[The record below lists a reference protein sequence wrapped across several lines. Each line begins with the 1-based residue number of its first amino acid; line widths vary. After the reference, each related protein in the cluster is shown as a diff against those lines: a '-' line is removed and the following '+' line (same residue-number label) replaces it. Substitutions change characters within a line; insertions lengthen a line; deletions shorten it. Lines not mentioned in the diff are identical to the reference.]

1 MVCIMF
7 HMIDIGCFYK
17 IIRFNKQN
25 KVITV
30 KKLRQKVRKSRVIK
44 NVLLIALGSF
54 IYAFAFDWL
63 FVPNNMVM
71 GGFTGL
77 AQTLNRFIPAV
88 PVGITVIVLNI
99 PLFILGIRRQ
109 GFRLLLSSVFA
120 MSMSSLFI
128 DVLAYAIKFRPIE
141 DHLVACIFGG
151 GMVGLAM
158 GLLLMVGATTGGVE
172 LAARLLKYH
181 FRHISI
187 GKLCLALDLGVI
199 ALYTLVYKNINDGL
213 YAAIAMYISSLAMDA
228 VIYGRNTSKV
238 ACIICSKGQLIN
250 ERLIEL
256 DLGVTNISA
265 HGGYSDSEKDI
276 LICAFKPTRITELK
290 EAVMELDDTAFVII
304 CNAEDIF
311 GEGFAQFNPD
321 SL

>member
-1 MVCIMF
+1 MK
-7 HMIDIGCFYK
+7 K
-17 IIRFNKQN
+17 I
-25 KVITV
+25 
-30 KKLRQKVRKSRVIK
+30 RQKIKKSRIVK
-44 NVLLIALGSF
+44 NTLLITLGSLIF
-54 IYAFAFDWL
+54 AFAFDSL
-63 FVPNNMVM
+63 FIPNNIVM

-88 PVGITVIVLNI
+88 PVGVTVIVLNV

-109 GFRLLLSSVFA
+109 GFRLLLDSVLAMSLSSV
-120 MSMSSLFI
+120 FI
-128 DVLAYAIKFRPIE
+128 DVLGYAVKFKPIE
-141 DHLVACIFGG
+141 DHLVACLIGG
-151 GMVGLAM
+151 GMVGLSM
-158 GLLLMVGATTGGVE
+158 GILLMVGATTGGVE

-187 GKLCLALDLGVI
+187 GKICLFIDLCVI
-199 ALYTLVYKNINDGL
+199 VLYTLVFRNINDGL

-228 VIYGRNTSKV
+228 VVYGRNTSKV
-238 ACIICSKGQLIN
+238 ACIICSEGKRIQ

-256 DLGVTNISA
+256 DLGVTIIRA

-276 LICAFKPTRITELK
+276 LVCAFKPSRISELK
-290 EAVMELDDTAFVII
+290 SAIMETDKTAFVII

-311 GEGFAQFNPD
+311 GEGFADVSLD

>member
-1 MVCIMF
+1 MK
-7 HMIDIGCFYK
+7 K
-17 IIRFNKQN
+17 I
-25 KVITV
+25 
-30 KKLRQKVRKSRVIK
+30 RQKIKKSRIVK
-44 NVLLIALGSF
+44 NTLLITLGSLIF
-54 IYAFAFDWL
+54 AFAFDSL
-63 FVPNNMVM
+63 FIPNNIVM

-88 PVGITVIVLNI
+88 PVGVTVIVLNV

-109 GFRLLLSSVFA
+109 GFRLLLDSVLAMSLSSV
-120 MSMSSLFI
+120 FI
-128 DVLAYAIKFRPIE
+128 DVLGYAVKFKPIE
-141 DHLVACIFGG
+141 DHLVACLIGG
-151 GMVGLAM
+151 GMVGLSM
-158 GLLLMVGATTGGVE
+158 GILLMVGATTGGVE

-187 GKLCLALDLGVI
+187 GKICLFIDLCVI
-199 ALYTLVYKNINDGL
+199 VLYTLVFRNINDGL

-228 VIYGRNTSKV
+228 VVYGRNTSKV
-238 ACIICSKGQLIN
+238 ACIICSEGKRIQ

-256 DLGVTNISA
+256 DLGVTNIRA

-276 LICAFKPTRITELK
+276 LVCAFKPSRISELK
-290 EAVMELDDTAFVII
+290 SAIMETDKTAFVII

-311 GEGFAQFNPD
+311 GEGFADVSLD

>member
-1 MVCIMF
+1 MK
-7 HMIDIGCFYK
+7 K
-17 IIRFNKQN
+17 I
-25 KVITV
+25 
-30 KKLRQKVRKSRVIK
+30 RQKIKKSRIVK
-44 NVLLIALGSF
+44 NTLLITLGSLIF
-54 IYAFAFDWL
+54 AFAFDSL
-63 FVPNNMVM
+63 FIPNNIVM

-88 PVGITVIVLNI
+88 PVGVTVIVLNV

-109 GFRLLLSSVFA
+109 GFRLLLDSVLAMSLSSV
-120 MSMSSLFI
+120 FI
-128 DVLAYAIKFRPIE
+128 DVLGYAVKFKPIA
-141 DHLVACIFGG
+141 DHLVACLIGG
-151 GMVGLAM
+151 GMVGLSM
-158 GLLLMVGATTGGVE
+158 GILLMVGATTGGVE

-187 GKLCLALDLGVI
+187 GKICLFIDLCVI
-199 ALYTLVYKNINDGL
+199 VLYTLVFRNINDGL

-228 VIYGRNTSKV
+228 VVYGRNTSKV
-238 ACIICSKGQLIN
+238 ACIICSEGKRIQ

-256 DLGVTNISA
+256 DLGVTIIRA

-276 LICAFKPTRITELK
+276 LVCAFKPSRISELK
-290 EAVMELDDTAFVII
+290 SAIMETDKTAFVII

-311 GEGFAQFNPD
+311 GEGFADVSLD

>member
-1 MVCIMF
+1 M
-7 HMIDIGCFYK
+7 
-17 IIRFNKQN
+17 
-25 KVITV
+25 
-30 KKLRQKVRKSRVIK
+30 KKLRQKVRKSRIVK
-44 NVLLIALGSF
+44 NVLLITLGSL
-54 IYAFAFDWL
+54 IYAFAFDSL
-63 FVPNNMVM
+63 FIPNNIVM

-77 AQTLNRFIPAV
+77 AQTLHRFIPAV
-88 PVGITVIVLNI
+88 PIGVTVIVLNV

-109 GFRLLLSSVFA
+109 GFRLLISSVFA
-120 MSMSSLFI
+120 MGVSSAFI
-128 DVLAYAIKFRPIE
+128 DVLAYFVKFRPIE

-181 FRHISI
+181 YRHISI
-187 GKLCLALDLGVI
+187 GRLCLLIDLGVI
-199 ALYTLVYKNINDGL
+199 ALYTLVFKNINDGL

-238 ACIICSKGQLIN
+238 ACIICSEGQLIK

-265 HGGYSDSEKDI
+265 QGGYSDSQKDI

-290 EAVMELDDTAFVII
+290 EAIMELDNTAFVII

>member
-1 MVCIMF
+1 MKRIKQ
-7 HMIDIGCFYK
+7 K
-17 IIRFNKQN
+17 IK
-25 KVITV
+25 
-30 KKLRQKVRKSRVIK
+30 KSRIVK
-44 NVLLIALGSF
+44 NMLCITLGSLL
-54 IYAFAFDWL
+54 YALAFDAL
-63 FVPNNMVM
+63 FIPNNIVM

-88 PVGITVIVLNI
+88 PVGVTVIVLNV

-109 GFRLLLSSVFA
+109 GFRLLLDSVLAMSLSSV
-120 MSMSSLFI
+120 FI
-128 DVLAYAIKFRPIE
+128 DVLGYAVKFKPIE
-141 DHLVACIFGG
+141 DHLVACLIGG
-151 GMVGLAM
+151 GMVGLSM
-158 GLLLMVGATTGGVE
+158 GILLMVGATTGGVE

-187 GKLCLALDLGVI
+187 GKLCLFIDLCVI
-199 ALYTLVYKNINDGL
+199 ALYTVVFRNINDGL

-228 VIYGRNTSKV
+228 VVYGRNTSKV
-238 ACIICSKGQLIN
+238 ACIICSEGKLIK

-256 DLGVTNISA
+256 DLGVTNIRA

-276 LICAFKPTRITELK
+276 LVCAFKPSRISELK
-290 EAVMELDDTAFVII
+290 AAIMETDKTAFVII

-311 GEGFAQFNPD
+311 GEGFADVSLD

>member
-1 MVCIMF
+1 M
-7 HMIDIGCFYK
+7 
-17 IIRFNKQN
+17 R
-25 KVITV
+25 VIAM
-30 KKLRQKVRKSRVIK
+30 KKLRQKVRKSRIVK
-44 NVLLIALGSF
+44 NVLLITLGSL
-54 IYAFAFDWL
+54 IYAFAFDSL
-63 FVPNNMVM
+63 FIPNNIVM

-77 AQTLNRFIPAV
+77 AQTLHRFIPAV
-88 PVGITVIVLNI
+88 PIGVTVIVLNV

-109 GFRLLLSSVFA
+109 GFRLLISSVFA
-120 MSMSSLFI
+120 MGVSSAFI
-128 DVLAYAIKFRPIE
+128 DVLAYFVKFRPIE

-181 FRHISI
+181 YRHISI
-187 GKLCLALDLGVI
+187 GRLCLLIDLGVI
-199 ALYTLVYKNINDGL
+199 ALYTLVFKNINDGL

-238 ACIICSKGQLIN
+238 ACIICSEGQLIK

-265 HGGYSDSEKDI
+265 QGGYSDSQKDI

-290 EAVMELDDTAFVII
+290 EAIMELDNTAFVII

>member
-1 MVCIMF
+1 M
-7 HMIDIGCFYK
+7 
-17 IIRFNKQN
+17 
-25 KVITV
+25 
-30 KKLRQKVRKSRVIK
+30 KKLRQRVRKSRIVK
-44 NVLLIALGSF
+44 NVLLITLGSF

-63 FVPNNMVM
+63 FIPNNIVM
-71 GGFTGL
+71 GGFTGF
-77 AQTLNRFIPAV
+77 AQTLNRFVPAV
-88 PVGITVIVLNI
+88 PVGMTVIVLNV

-120 MSMSSLFI
+120 MAISSLLI
-128 DVLAYAIKFRPIE
+128 DVLANAVAFKPIE
-141 DHLVACIFGG
+141 DHLVACLFGG
-151 GMVGLAM
+151 GMVGIAM

-187 GKLCLALDLGVI
+187 GKLCLVLDLSVI
-199 ALYTLVYKNINDGL
+199 ALYTLVFRNISDGL

-228 VIYGRNTSKV
+228 VIYGRNTSEV
-238 ACIICSKGQLIN
+238 ACIICSEGRRIQ

-290 EAVMELDDTAFVII
+290 EAIMELDNTAFVII
-304 CNAEDIF
+304 CNADDIF
-311 GEGFAQFNPD
+311 GEGFAQFNLD